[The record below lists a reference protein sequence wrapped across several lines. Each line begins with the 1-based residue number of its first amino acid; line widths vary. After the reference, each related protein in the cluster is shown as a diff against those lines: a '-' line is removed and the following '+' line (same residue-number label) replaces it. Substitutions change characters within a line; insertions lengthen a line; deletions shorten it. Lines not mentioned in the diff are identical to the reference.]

1 MAESGD
7 GRDTGDHVII
17 ELASTTAHKIAKR
30 MVDLRESHGAIALG
44 RVLTLVLV
52 VDEAS
57 AEPAIESANH
67 ASHEHPCR
75 ILVVAQEAARGAARL
90 DAQIRVGGDAGASE
104 VIVLRTFG
112 ALTGHPESVVLP
124 LLLPDA
130 PVVAWWPT
138 AAPAVPAD
146 DPVGQLATRRITDA
160 AAAKRPGAALVAR
173 AESYQPGDT
182 DLAWSRV
189 TGWRALLAAALDQP
203 PFDRV
208 TAARVT
214 GASDSP
220 SADLLAAWLAL
231 TLQVPVT
238 RAKATGVDGVVN
250 VRLDRRS
257 GPLEL
262 DRPGDD
268 NATLSVPGRVER
280 RVALPKR
287 LDRDCL
293 AEELRRLD
301 PDEVYHSVL
310 TEGLARLRDK
320 GRTTRTRSE
329 AQNAADR

>member
-1 MAESGD
+1 L
-7 GRDTGDHVII
+7 II
-17 ELASTTAHKIAKR
+17 DMPSTTAHKIAKR
-30 MVDLRESHGAIALG
+30 MVDLRVSYGAVALG

-52 VDEAS
+52 VDEAN
-57 AEPAIESANH
+57 AEPAIESANY

-75 ILVVAQEAARGAARL
+75 ILVVAQETARGAARL
-90 DAQIRVGGDAGASE
+90 DAQIRVGGDAGAGE
-104 VIVLRTFG
+104 VIVLRTVG
-112 ALTGHPESVVLP
+112 ALTNHPESVVVP

-130 PVVAWWPT
+130 PVVAWWPGS
-138 AAPAVPAD
+138 APEFPAG
-146 DPVGQLATRRITDA
+146 DPVGRLANRRITDA
-160 AAAKRPGAALVAR
+160 AASKRPAAALAAR
-173 AESYQPGDT
+173 AETYQPGDT
-182 DLAWSRV
+182 DFAWTRI

-203 PFDRV
+203 PFERV

-214 GASDSP
+214 GASESP

-231 TLQVPVT
+231 TLREPVT
-238 RAKATGVDGVVN
+238 RAKASGVDGVVN
-250 VRLDRRS
+250 VRLDRKS

-268 NATLSVPGRVER
+268 NATLSVPGRHER

-301 PDEVYHSVL
+301 PDEIYHTVL

-320 GRTTRTRSE
+320 GKVTRVHGEPQKVPAR
-329 AQNAADR
+329 

>member
-1 MAESGD
+1 M
-7 GRDTGDHVII
+7 II
-17 ELASTTAHKIAKR
+17 DLPSTTAHKIAKR

-52 VDEAS
+52 VDEDT

-75 ILVVAQEAARGAARL
+75 ILVVAQETARGVARL

-112 ALTGHPESVVLP
+112 ELIRHPESVVLP

-130 PVVAWWPT
+130 PVVAWWPGS
-138 AAPAVPAD
+138 APKVPAD
-146 DPVGQLATRRITDA
+146 DPVGRLASRRITDA
-160 AAAKRPGAALVAR
+160 ATAKRPGPALDAR
-173 AESYQPGDT
+173 AQSYQPGDT

-203 PFDRV
+203 PFERV
-208 TAARVT
+208 MAARVT

-231 TLQVPVT
+231 MLRVPVT
-238 RAKATGVDGVVN
+238 RTKASGVDGVVN

-268 NATLSVPGRVER
+268 NATLSVPGRHER

-301 PDEVYHSVL
+301 PDDVYHAVL
-310 TEGLARLRDK
+310 IDGMAWLRDK
-320 GRTTRTRSE
+320 GRTTRTHAA
-329 AQNAADR
+329 AQKASA